1 MIKHN
6 TVGVKV
12 GSTSSLQATISSN
25 NKISITTWSNDVG
38 YPQCTLTIEQAQEF
52 AKKLLKLTKHE
63 YTEPEQIILNA
74 YSV

>member
-6 TVGVKV
+6 SVGVKT
-12 GSTSSLQATISSN
+12 GLARSLQATISSN

-38 YPQCTLTIEQAQEF
+38 YPHCTLTKKQAREF
-52 AKKLLKLTKHE
+52 AKKLLELVEHE

-74 YSV
+74 YSD